1 MMDSNVTAAD
11 IFSGMFSSSVVFFKR
26 HVDAINSLNVFPV
39 PDGDT
44 GTNMYGTL
52 NGIQSRMSSA
62 SYNNLYELTDK
73 LSQAALYE
81 GRGNSGIILSQIFR
95 GLSDHLSSHTSE
107 IDFELIAGAIE
118 NARNKAFTS
127 VAEPAEGTM
136 LTVLSDVAKKA
147 ESLKRKNISIKNF
160 FRSLVE
166 EAEKSVDRTPE
177 LLPILKESGVVDSGG
192 YGLEVILKGMS
203 IFLDGNDPDNFPI
216 VLRLPEG
223 DGLGV
228 ENLIS
233 EHFGTEGEFGY
244 CTQFLLD
251 TSQNLEAIENL
262 FQDLG
267 TSTVIVGDR
276 KIFRIHLHTVDPG
289 KALTKAVEMGSMRS
303 VSIENMETQSQE
315 IFSSFEKKKTTPQ
328 IEISGRTA
336 LISIVSG
343 SGISEISKELGVDLV
358 IDGGLDMNP
367 SVADIVSSVNQIRAG
382 SILLLTNDI
391 NVIPAANQASELL
404 SSEVVI
410 MPTETQAE
418 GLECIVDFDPDR
430 SASQNKEI
438 MDELIPQI
446 KTISMFKS
454 SRAVEIKG
462 IKVDRLQPIA
472 MVEGSIHSYADSLED
487 LFLKV
492 IREEL
497 NKGTEHVTVLL
508 GNGMGAEDIGEIEN
522 LLNRNIE
529 NFQEDIIELHVGG
542 QPYYDYL
549 ISVLSN

>member
-1 MMDSNVTAAD
+1 
-11 IFSGMFSSSVVFFKR
+11 
-26 HVDAINSLNVFPV
+26 
-39 PDGDT
+39 
-44 GTNMYGTL
+44 
-52 NGIQSRMSSA
+52 
-62 SYNNLYELTDK
+62 
-73 LSQAALYE
+73 
-81 GRGNSGIILSQIFR
+81 
-95 GLSDHLSSHTSE
+95 
-107 IDFELIAGAIE
+107 
-118 NARNKAFTS
+118 
-127 VAEPAEGTM
+127 
-136 LTVLSDVAKKA
+136 
-147 ESLKRKNISIKNF
+147 
-160 FRSLVE
+160 
-166 EAEKSVDRTPE
+166 
-177 LLPILKESGVVDSGG
+177 
-192 YGLEVILKGMS
+192 
-203 IFLDGNDPDNFPI
+203 
-216 VLRLPEG
+216 
-223 DGLGV
+223 
-228 ENLIS
+228 
-233 EHFGTEGEFGY
+233 
-244 CTQFLLD
+244 
-251 TSQNLEAIENL
+251 
-262 FQDLG
+262 
-267 TSTVIVGDR
+267 
-276 KIFRIHLHTVDPG
+276 
-289 KALTKAVEMGSMRS
+289 
-303 VSIENMETQSQE
+303 METQSQE

-549 ISVLSN
+549 ISVLSD